1 MIEQTI
7 QQIEA
12 RLRASA
18 NLTPETRDELLNL
31 LATLRAEAGQLP
43 TAPERIAPPPSATAD
58 DDGSMQT
65 SIEQLRHSV
74 EEFED
79 SHPRLVQLT
88 NHVAN
93 TLAGLGI

>member
-12 RLRASA
+12 RLRASE
-18 NLTPETRDELLNL
+18 NLTSETRDELLQL
-31 LATLRAEAGQLP
+31 LATLRTEAGQLP
-43 TAPERIAPPPSATAD
+43 PAAERVTQPSSPAGAET
-58 DDGSMQT
+58 GSMQT
-65 SIEQLRHSV
+65 SIDQLRHSV

>member
-7 QQIEA
+7 RQIEA

-18 NLTPETRDELLNL
+18 NLPSETRDELLTL

-43 TAPERIAPPPSATAD
+43 PATERVAQAPPAAD
-58 DDGSMQT
+58 ADAGSMQT
-65 SIEQLRHSV
+65 SIDQLRHSV
-74 EEFED
+74 EEFEE

>member
-18 NLTPETRDELLNL
+18 NLSPETRDELLQL
-31 LATLRAEAGQLP
+31 LATLRTEAWQLP
-43 TAPERIAPPPSATAD
+43 PTAERVAQPPSAAAD
-58 DDGSMQT
+58 SGSMES
-65 SIEQLRHSV
+65 SIDQLRHSV

-79 SHPRLVQLT
+79 SHPQLVQLT

>member
-18 NLTPETRDELLNL
+18 SLTPETRDELLAL

-43 TAPERIAPPPSATAD
+43 SAPARATSAAAAD
-58 DDGSMQT
+58 TEDAGSMQT
-65 SIEQLRHSV
+65 SIDQLRRSV